1 MNITF
6 AKDNRGTDLL
16 LVDDARIMFENFAGA
31 ASMYNRAGDRNFCLV
46 IETEEQADELTRRG
60 WNVTVKPPR
69 EEGRAPLMFMKVKV
83 KFTGWGPNIDL
94 VTGDAVNRL
103 DEETVKRLD
112 RIQLDHVNMDIR
124 AFDWETA
131 GKTGRTAYLNAM
143 EAVQRVNRF
152 EARRNRDEEVYEEIM

>member
-1 MNITF
+1 MKITF

-16 LVDDARIMFENFAGA
+16 LVDGARIMFENFAGA

-83 KFTGWGPNIDL
+83 KFTGWGPDIEL

>member
-16 LVDDARIMFENFAGA
+16 LVDGARIMFENFAGA

-83 KFTGWGPNIDL
+83 KFTGWGPDIDL
-94 VTGDAVNRL
+94 VTGEAVNRL

-131 GKTGRTAYLNAM
+131 GKTGRTAYLNSM

>member
-1 MNITF
+1 MHITF
-6 AKDNRGTDLL
+6 SKDNRGTDLL

-46 IETEEQADELTRRG
+46 IETEEMADELTRRG

-83 KFTGWGPNIDL
+83 KFTGWGPDIDL

-103 DEETVKRLD
+103 DEDTVKRLD

-131 GKTGRTAYLNAM
+131 GKTGRTAYLNSM

-152 EARRNRDEEVYEEIM
+152 EARRGRDDVFEEIM